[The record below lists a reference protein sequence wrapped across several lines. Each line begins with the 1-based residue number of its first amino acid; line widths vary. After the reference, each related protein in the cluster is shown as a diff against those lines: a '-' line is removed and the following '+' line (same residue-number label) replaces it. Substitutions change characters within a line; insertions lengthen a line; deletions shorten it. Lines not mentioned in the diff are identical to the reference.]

1 MDKTQNPEQS
11 YLELCRVHWEAD
23 SFISIQGAE
32 EARYVERTWTMID
45 TWTEVESCRAGQRL
59 HHHSIRITELS
70 QFPAVS
76 ITGHLRYQ
84 RVSCWCQDDP
94 GTGVSSD
101 PLTGAEWSEFVTCDM
116 GDM

>member
-1 MDKTQNPEQS
+1 M
-11 YLELCRVHWEAD
+11 LRVHWEAD

-45 TWTEVESCRAGQRL
+45 TWTEMESCRAGQRL

-70 QFPAVS
+70 EFPALPAISAIRGSHAGVKM
-76 ITGHLRYQ
+76 I
-84 RVSCWCQDDP
+84 P
-94 GTGVSSD
+94 GQESPHRS
-101 PLTGAEWSEFVTCDM
+101 LTGAEWSEFVTCDM